1 MNPKLDLMEREH
13 HNAGNKLVNQ
23 LCKSWFTNVFSVS
36 IDSEKQMNSSS
47 NTVLAPDFNFQT
59 STEDALAYDQQHIWH
74 PYSSMTTAKKEQDI
88 WPVASAKGVYLT
100 LADGTELI
108 DGMSSWWSTVHGY
121 SHPRLVSAI
130 CDQAHKMSHVMF
142 GGLTHEPAINLAQKL
157 VQLTPE
163 GLDKV
168 FLSDSGSVAVEV
180 AVKMAIQYQQARGK
194 AHKNKLVALERGY
207 HGDTL
212 GAMSL
217 CDPATGMHHL
227 FKGILAEQ
235 YFVPQPETAFNQEW
249 KQSDT
254 LPLRQCLEQN
264 HQHIAALI
272 LEPIVQGAGGMRFYH
287 PEYLNQARAL
297 CDEFDV
303 LLIADEIATGFGR
316 SGKLFAC
323 EYAEISPD
331 ILCLGKALTGGQMTL
346 AATLT
351 TNNVAETIS
360 SGEAGCFMHGPT
372 FMANPLACAVA
383 NESLSLLIENNWYQQ
398 VSRIEKGLIKGLSS
412 ASTIDAVQ
420 EVRVLGAIGV
430 IEMRDPVDMKKIQ
443 PACIEQGVWLRP
455 FGKLV
460 YIMPA
465 YVMTDKELEHLAEGI
480 IKVLK
485 SGAF

>member
-1 MNPKLDLMEREH
+1 MNKPE
-13 HNAGNKLVNQ
+13 N
-23 LCKSWFTNVFSVS
+23 S
-36 IDSEKQMNSSS
+36 I
-47 NTVLAPDFNFQT
+47 LADDFNFQT
-59 STEDALAYDQQHIWH
+59 STEQALAYDQQHIWH
-74 PYSSMTTAKKEQDI
+74 PYSSMAKNNEANV

-108 DGMSSWWSTVHGY
+108 DGMSSWWCTVHGY
-121 SHPRLVSAI
+121 SHPRLVKAI
-130 CDQAHKMSHVMF
+130 CDQASKMSHVMF

-157 VQLTPE
+157 VQLTPA

-180 AVKMAIQYQQARGK
+180 ATKMAIQYQQARGLSDK
-194 AHKNKLVALERGY
+194 SKLLALKSGY

-217 CDPATGMHHL
+217 CDPTTGMHHL
-227 FKGILAEQ
+227 FSGLLAEQ
-235 YFVPQPETAFNQEW
+235 YFVPAPQIQFGQNWRAQEGDRIDI
-249 KQSDT
+249 Q
-254 LPLRQCLEQN
+254 PLRECLERN
-264 HQHIAALI
+264 HHVLAALI

-287 PEYLNQARAL
+287 PEYLRQARLL

-323 EYAEISPD
+323 EHADISPD
-331 ILCLGKALTGGQMTL
+331 ILCVGKALTGGQMTL

-351 TNNVAETIS
+351 TEHIAETIS
-360 SGEAGCFMHGPT
+360 QGEAGCFMHGPT

-383 NESLSLLIENNWYQQ
+383 NESLDLLLENDWQSQ
-398 VSRIEKGLIKGLSS
+398 VQRLEKGLLKGLDP
-412 ASTIDAVQ
+412 AQELDAVE

-430 IEMRDPVDMKKIQ
+430 IEMKQPVDMKIIQ
-443 PACIEQGVWLRP
+443 QACIEQKIWIRP

-465 YVMTDKELEHLAEGI
+465 YVMTDNQLAKLTAGMLT
-480 IKVLK
+480 VLK
-485 SGAF
+485 SGRF

>member
-1 MNPKLDLMEREH
+1 MNKPE
-13 HNAGNKLVNQ
+13 N
-23 LCKSWFTNVFSVS
+23 S
-36 IDSEKQMNSSS
+36 I
-47 NTVLAPDFNFQT
+47 LADDFNFQT
-59 STEDALAYDQQHIWH
+59 STEQALAYDQQHIWH
-74 PYSSMTTAKKEQDI
+74 PYSSMAKNNEANV

-108 DGMSSWWSTVHGY
+108 DGMSSWWCTVHGY
-121 SHPRLVSAI
+121 SHPRLVKAI
-130 CDQAHKMSHVMF
+130 CDQAGKMSHIMF

-157 VQLTPE
+157 VQLTPA

-180 AVKMAIQYQQARGK
+180 ATKMAIQYQQARGLADK
-194 AHKNKLVALERGY
+194 SKLLALKSGY

-217 CDPATGMHHL
+217 CDPTTGMHHL
-227 FKGILAEQ
+227 FSGLLAEQ
-235 YFVPQPETAFNQEW
+235 YFVPAPQIQFGQNWRAQEGDRIDI
-249 KQSDT
+249 Q
-254 LPLRQCLEQN
+254 PLRECLELN
-264 HQHIAALI
+264 HHVLAALI

-287 PEYLNQARAL
+287 PEYLRQARLL

-323 EYAEISPD
+323 EHADISPD
-331 ILCLGKALTGGQMTL
+331 ILCVGKALTGGQMTL

-351 TNNVAETIS
+351 TEHIAETIS
-360 SGEAGCFMHGPT
+360 QGEAGCFMHGPT

-383 NESLSLLIENNWYQQ
+383 NESLDLLLENDWQSQ
-398 VSRIEKGLIKGLSS
+398 VQRLEKGLLKGLDP
-412 ASTIDAVQ
+412 AQDLDAVE

-430 IEMRDPVDMKKIQ
+430 IEMKQPVDMKIIQ
-443 PACIEQGVWLRP
+443 QACIEQKIWIRP

-465 YVMTDKELEHLAEGI
+465 YVMTDNQLAKLTAGMLT
-480 IKVLK
+480 VLK
-485 SGAF
+485 SGRF

>member
-1 MNPKLDLMEREH
+1 MSTQNIP
-13 HNAGNKLVNQ
+13 
-23 LCKSWFTNVFSVS
+23 S
-36 IDSEKQMNSSS
+36 NSAS
-47 NTVLAPDFNFQT
+47 NSPQDCTTLAPDFSFKT
-59 STEDALAYDQQHIWH
+59 STEDALAYDHQHIWH
-74 PYSSMTTAKKEQDI
+74 PYSSIKKSSMKQSLLKNDSMPEAQAI

-108 DGMSSWWSTVHGY
+108 DGMSSWWSTIHGY
-121 SHPRLVSAI
+121 SHPRLVAAI
-130 CDQAHKMSHVMF
+130 CDQAHTMSHVMF

-157 VQLTPE
+157 VQLTPK

-194 AHKNKLVALERGY
+194 AEKIKLIALKRGY
-207 HGDTL
+207 HGDTI

-217 CDPATGMHHL
+217 CDPTTGMHHL
-227 FKGILAEQ
+227 FSGILAEQ
-235 YFVPQPETAFNQEW
+235 FFIPQPETAFDQDWNDDDIQ
-249 KQSDT
+249 
-254 LPLRQCLEQN
+254 PLRECLKQN
-264 HQHIAALI
+264 HQDIAALI

-287 PEYLNQARAL
+287 PEYLSQARLL

-316 SGKLFAC
+316 SGKMFAC
-323 EYAEISPD
+323 EHADISPD
-331 ILCLGKALTGGQMTL
+331 IICVGKALTGGQMTL

-351 TNNVAETIS
+351 TEKVAETIS
-360 SGEAGCFMHGPT
+360 AGEAGCFMHGPT

-383 NESLSLLIENNWYQQ
+383 NESLALLIENNWSEQ
-398 VSRIEKGLIKGLSS
+398 VTRLEKGLIEGL
-412 ASTIDAVQ
+412 APATEIYAV
-420 EVRVLGAIGV
+420 ENVRVLGAIGV
-430 IEMRDPVDMKKIQ
+430 IEMKAPVDMKKIQ
-443 PACIEQGVWLRP
+443 PACIEQGIWLRP

-465 YVMTDKELEHLAEGI
+465 YVMTDKELAKLTSGI

-485 SGAF
+485 SGLF

>member
-1 MNPKLDLMEREH
+1 MSTP
-13 HNAGNKLVNQ
+13 
-23 LCKSWFTNVFSVS
+23 SSS
-36 IDSEKQMNSSS
+36 SNSSS
-47 NTVLAPDFNFQT
+47 NCKKLAADFSFQT

-74 PYSSMTTAKKEQDI
+74 PYSSMKEGSIREEQTV

-108 DGMSSWWSTVHGY
+108 DGMSSWWSTIHGY
-121 SHPRLVSAI
+121 SHPRLVAAI
-130 CDQAHKMSHVMF
+130 CDQAHTMSHVMF
-142 GGLTHEPAINLAQKL
+142 GGLTHEPAINLAHKL
-157 VQLTPE
+157 VQLTPK

-194 AHKNKLVALERGY
+194 AGKSKLIALKRGY
-207 HGDTL
+207 HGDTI

-217 CDPATGMHHL
+217 CDPTTGMHHL
-227 FKGILAEQ
+227 FSGILAEQ
-235 YFVPQPETAFNQEW
+235 FFIPQPAIAFDQDW
-249 KQSDT
+249 HDDDSQ
-254 LPLRQCLEQN
+254 PLRECLEQN

-287 PEYLNQARAL
+287 PEYLSQARLL
-297 CDEFDV
+297 CTEFDV

-316 SGKLFAC
+316 SGKMFAC
-323 EYAEISPD
+323 EHADISPD
-331 ILCLGKALTGGQMTL
+331 IICVGKALTAGQMTL

-351 TNNVAETIS
+351 TDKVADTIS

-383 NESLSLLIENNWYQQ
+383 NESLDLLIENNWYEQ
-398 VSRIEKGLIKGLSS
+398 VSRLEKGLIEGL
-412 ASTIDAVQ
+412 APAKAIAGV
-420 EVRVLGAIGV
+420 ENVRVLGAIGV
-430 IEMRDPVDMKKIQ
+430 IEMKTAVDMKKIQ
-443 PACIEQGVWLRP
+443 PACIEQGIWIRP

-465 YVMTDKELEHLAEGI
+465 YVMTDKELAKLTAGI

-485 SGAF
+485 SGLF